1 MSRILE
7 PSEDTVKGFTLIEAL
22 LAIFLLSVALLGTAS
37 VLYSTMG
44 YNEYAENVTTA
55 TTLAQDKI
63 EGIKNTSYSSIA
75 AGTVDESNIDD
86 EGNAGGIY
94 TRSTTVDDTTLT
106 NMKIIMVTVNWNWKG
121 RARNISLK
129 TILKE

>member
-7 PSEDTVKGFTLIEAL
+7 PSEDKVKGFTLIEAL

-55 TTLAQDKI
+55 TILAQDKI

-75 AGTVDESNIDD
+75 AGTESSIDE

-106 NMKIIMVTVNWNWKG
+106 DMKIITVTVSWNWKG
-121 RARNISLK
+121 QARNLSLK

>member
-1 MSRILE
+1 MSRIFVS
-7 PSEDTVKGFTLIEAL
+7 SEDTLKGFTLIEAL

-37 VLYSTMG
+37 VLYSTVG

-63 EGIKNTSYSSIA
+63 ESIKNTSYSSIA
-75 AGTVDESNIDD
+75 AGTVDENDIDD

-94 TRSTTVDDTTLT
+94 TRSTTIDDSTLSG
-106 NMKIIMVTVNWNWKG
+106 MKIVTVTVSWNWKG
-121 RARNISLK
+121 QSRNISLK
-129 TILKE
+129 TILKG